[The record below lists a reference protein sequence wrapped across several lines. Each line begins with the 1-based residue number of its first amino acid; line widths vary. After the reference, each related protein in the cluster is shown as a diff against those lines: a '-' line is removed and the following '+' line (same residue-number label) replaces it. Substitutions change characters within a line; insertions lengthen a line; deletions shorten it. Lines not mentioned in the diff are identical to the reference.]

1 MQANML
7 NENNM
12 DESDPNGKSG
22 SEMAYSSGSLS
33 ENWIASPKLWPIGNA
48 VP

>member
-1 MQANML
+1 ML

-12 DESDPNGKSG
+12 DESDPNGKRS

-33 ENWIASPKLWPIGNA
+33 ET
-48 VP
+48 